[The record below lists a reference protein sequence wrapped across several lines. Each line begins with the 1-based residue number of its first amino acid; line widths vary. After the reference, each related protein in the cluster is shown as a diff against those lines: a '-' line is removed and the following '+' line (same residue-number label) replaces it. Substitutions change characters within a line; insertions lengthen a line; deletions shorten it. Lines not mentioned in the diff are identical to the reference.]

1 MREVICVNIG
11 QAGVQIGNSCW
22 TLFCLEHNIQPNW
35 KMTLEEIIGKDKN
48 SFNIFF
54 FKTENE
60 KYIPRTIFL
69 DLDSSV
75 IDEIRTGKYNK
86 LYYPEQL
93 ISGKEDCTNKCSM
106 GYCTLG
112 KNICL

>member
-1 MREVICVNIG
+1 MVNIG
-11 QAGVQIGNSCW
+11 QAGIQICNSCW

-35 KMTLEEIIGKDKN
+35 KMKLEEIIGKDKN

-54 FKTENE
+54 SETENE
-60 KYIPRTIFL
+60 QYIPRTVFL
-69 DLDSSV
+69 DLEPSV

-86 LYYPEQL
+86 LYHSAQL
-93 ISGKEDCTNKCSM
+93 IFGKEDCTNKCSM
-106 GYCTLG
+106 EYCTLG

>member
-1 MREVICVNIG
+1 
-11 QAGVQIGNSCW
+11 
-22 TLFCLEHNIQPNW
+22 L
-35 KMTLEEIIGKDKN
+35 
-48 SFNIFF
+48 NIFF

-69 DLDSSV
+69 DLDSSI

-93 ISGKEDCTNKCSM
+93 TSGKEDCTNKCSM
-106 GYCTLG
+106 RYCTLG

>member
-1 MREVICVNIG
+1 
-11 QAGVQIGNSCW
+11 
-22 TLFCLEHNIQPNW
+22 
-35 KMTLEEIIGKDKN
+35 MTIEEIIGKDKN

-60 KYIPRTIFL
+60 KYIPRTVFL
-69 DLDSSV
+69 DLDPSV

>member
-1 MREVICVNIG
+1 M
-11 QAGVQIGNSCW
+11 
-22 TLFCLEHNIQPNW
+22 
-35 KMTLEEIIGKDKN
+35 KLEEIIGKDKN

-60 KYIPRTIFL
+60 KYIPRTVFL
-69 DLDSSV
+69 DLDPSV

-93 ISGKEDCTNKCSM
+93 ISREEVLINVQWDIV
-106 GYCTLG
+106 L
-112 KNICL
+112 

>member
-1 MREVICVNIG
+1 M
-11 QAGVQIGNSCW
+11 
-22 TLFCLEHNIQPNW
+22 
-35 KMTLEEIIGKDKN
+35 KLEEIIGKDKN

-106 GYCTLG
+106 RYCTLG

>member
-1 MREVICVNIG
+1 
-11 QAGVQIGNSCW
+11 
-22 TLFCLEHNIQPNW
+22 
-35 KMTLEEIIGKDKN
+35 MTLEEIIGKDKN

-93 ISGKEDCTNKCSM
+93 IYRKEDCTNKCSM